1 MGVSGCC
8 VIFPVTSRS
17 WTAISECA
25 VLSARVFG
33 GATYIRR
40 LVGEV
45 VNGSCE
51 VIVVVVEVY
60 PEVIAVITADPG
72 TVLIK
77 LDNVYV

>member
-1 MGVSGCC
+1 
-8 VIFPVTSRS
+8 
-17 WTAISECA
+17 
-25 VLSARVFG
+25 LSAKVFG
-33 GATYIRR
+33 GATYNRT
-40 LVGEV
+40 LLGGV
-45 VNGSCE
+45 VNGSWE